1 MKKTIAA
8 LIFIPLS
15 IYSILGLTIIIVF
28 SLFNQSSNTPS
39 EDQLG
44 FFNYLL
50 PYLLSVGFIIWF
62 NLNYWLLK
70 KEVGHWAVLILIIIA
85 GIRALRWQLWY
96 WDWRISRYINHGD
109 FDVREGLSFLLA
121 GFCTVWVMGKSLFG
135 YFLAEKVEN

>member
-15 IYSILGLTIIIVF
+15 IYSILGLTIIMIF
-28 SLFNQSSNTPS
+28 SLFNQSSNIPS

-85 GIRALRWQLWY
+85 GIWALRWQLWY
-96 WDWRISRYINHGD
+96 WDWRISRYINYGD
-109 FDVREGLSFLLA
+109 IDVFEGLSFLVA
-121 GFCTVWVMGKSLFG
+121 GFCTVGVMGKSLFG
-135 YFLAEKVEN
+135 YFLEEKVEN